1 MAETEKDVIDTY
13 GAGEFF
19 AEMLDEFGAAHSVP
33 LVGWM
38 ILFGA
43 TGGETRAERVQRLVS
58 AGLSKSAVYRAAS
71 DIERFAERLVDK
83 RGRKPTVKEIAEAAK
98 KVDLSRIGESVLQ

>member
-1 MAETEKDVIDTY
+1 
-13 GAGEFF
+13 
-19 AEMLDEFGAAHSVP
+19 
-33 LVGWM
+33 
-38 ILFGA
+38 
-43 TGGETRAERVQRLVS
+43 LVS